1 MILAS
6 VLLALTA
13 DLEVFS
19 VTPAKTEVFTDETF
33 AFSVG
38 VRNNGPETA
47 GNVKVN
53 VGTNASS
60 LLQTIVAPPAW
71 TCDAQGPRF
80 GYGFVCTTPSLK
92 PGSEAE
98 LKVTLGAPQPSAMT
112 YRVGASVSSNSADPV
127 QTNNRREANLALLVS
142 KTNAELL
149 MTARPAESAE
159 KVTFDVR
166 NEGPDDA
173 REVLAVVEGASKV
186 SGKGWKCVPARTGV
200 VCTRPAL
207 KAGTVAPLDARGAD
221 AAKISARVRAEQNHD
236 SKPLDNAAS
245 AVPRRQAQLP

>member
-1 MILAS
+1 MIVAT
-6 VLLALTA
+6 VLLALAA

-19 VTPAKTEVFTDETF
+19 VTPARTEVFTDETF
-33 AFSVG
+33 AFSVR

-60 LLQTIVAPPAW
+60 LLRTVVAPPAW

-80 GYGFVCTTPSLK
+80 GYGFVCTTPSLDA
-92 PGSEAE
+92 GSEAE

-112 YRVGASVSSNSADPV
+112 YRVGASVSSKSADPERA
-127 QTNNRREANLALLVS
+127 NNRREANLALLVS
-142 KTNAELL
+142 RTNAELV
-149 MTARPAESAE
+149 MTARPSERAA
-159 KVTFDVR
+159 KVTFEVR
-166 NEGPDDA
+166 NDGPDDA

-186 SGKGWKCVPARTGV
+186 SGKGWKCVPAATGV
-200 VCTRPAL
+200 VCTRPVL
-207 KAGTVAPLDARGAD
+207 KAGAATTLDARGTD
-221 AAKISARVRAEQNHD
+221 VAKISARVRAEQNHD

-245 AVPRRQAQLP
+245 ATPQRSSQ

>member
-1 MILAS
+1 MILP
-6 VLLALTA
+6 VLLLAVTA

-19 VTPAKTEVFTDETF
+19 VIPAKTEVYTDETF
-33 AFSVG
+33 AFSVR

-60 LLQTIVAPPAW
+60 LLRTIVAPPAW

-80 GYGFVCTTPSLK
+80 GYGFVCTTPTLGA
-92 PGSEAE
+92 GSEAE

-112 YRVGASVSSNSADPV
+112 YRVGASVSSKSADP
-127 QTNNRREANLALLVS
+127 QRTNNRLEANLALLVS
-142 KTNAELL
+142 RSNAELA
-149 MTARPAESAE
+149 MTARPAESSE

-166 NEGPDDA
+166 NEGPGDA

-186 SGKGWKCVPARTGV
+186 SGKGWKCVPAGTGV
-200 VCTRPAL
+200 ACTRPAL
-207 KAGTVAPLDARGAD
+207 KAGTTATLDARGAD
-221 AAKISARVRAEQNHD
+221 VAKISARVRAEQNHD

-245 AVPRRQAQLP
+245 ATSQR

>member
-1 MILAS
+1 MIFAT

-13 DLEVFS
+13 DLEVLS

-33 AFSVG
+33 AFSVL

-60 LLQTIVAPPAW
+60 LLQSIVAPPAW

-80 GYGFVCTTPSLK
+80 GYGFVCTTPSLDA
-92 PGSEAE
+92 GSEAE

-112 YRVGASVSSNSADPV
+112 YRVGASVSSKSEDP
-127 QTNNRREANLALLVS
+127 QHTNNRREANLALLVS
-142 KTNAELL
+142 KTNAELV
-149 MTARPAESAE
+149 MAARPAKSAE

-166 NEGPDDA
+166 NDGPDDA
-173 REVLAVVEGASKV
+173 RDVLAVVEGAAMV
-186 SGKGWKCVPARTGV
+186 SGKGWRCVPSATGV
-200 VCTRPAL
+200 ACRRAAL
-207 KAGTVAPLDARGAD
+207 KAGTAATLDARGAD
-221 AAKISARVRAEQNHD
+221 VGKISARVRAEQNHD
-236 SKPLDNAAS
+236 SKPLDNAGS
-245 AVPRRQAQLP
+245 AARPQ